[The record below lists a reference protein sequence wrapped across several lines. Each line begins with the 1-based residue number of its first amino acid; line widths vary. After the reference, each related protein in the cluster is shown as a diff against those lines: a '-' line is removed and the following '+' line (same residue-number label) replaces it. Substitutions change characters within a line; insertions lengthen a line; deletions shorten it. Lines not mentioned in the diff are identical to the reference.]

1 MEFYTTSGLSHHGI
15 LGQKWGVRRY
25 QNKDGSLT
33 SAGKK
38 RYGSSLRTM
47 WEEKFKYQE
56 ADAEAARNMRDKN
69 RESKRQLREG
79 VIDKKQHRANKK
91 ANAEEYYNKTVAESE
106 KALKN
111 IANKTSRG
119 RNVALA
125 TLGTAGGIAGLAL
138 GQYIAQGGYMDSKRI
153 VGSLLAS
160 SLGGALLGTGVGA
173 GMNEAVISA
182 KGYRNNSNIAGKKKE
197 TPDWVLSE
205 KPKNNS
211 KFYKYSQ
218 DVINKDTNRKKYSI

>member
-1 MEFYTTSGLSHHGI
+1 MEFYTTSELSHHGI
-15 LGQKWGVRRY
+15 LGQKWGIRRY

-38 RYGSSLRTM
+38 RYESSLRTM
-47 WEEKFKYQE
+47 WEENSKYRK
-56 ADAEAARNMRDKN
+56 ADVEAAKNMRDKN

-79 VIDKKQHRANKK
+79 IIDKKQHRANKK
-91 ANAEEYYNKTVAESE
+91 ANAEEYHDKTISESE

-111 IANKTSRG
+111 VAKKTSRG

-138 GQYIAQGGYMDSKRI
+138 GQYIAQGGDMDSKRI
-153 VGSLLAS
+153 VGSILVS

-173 GMNEAVISA
+173 GVNEAVISS
-182 KGYRNNSNIAGKKKE
+182 KGYRNNSNIAGKKKP

-205 KPKNNS
+205 EPKNNS
-211 KFYKYSQ
+211 KVYKYSQ
-218 DVINKDTNRKKYSI
+218 DVLDKDANRKKYNI